1 LFLDRQDW
9 GCPCQNDTTSIPGQ
23 QVSITDQ
30 FVRSGTGTYPLNEIT
45 SATVALKIVR
55 LERNLRWWASWTSL
69 VGAVVLAPVSLFFPL
84 ASGTV
89 VRDVVQ
95 FLMPLLGITSVVLL
109 PIKDFQHTVK
119 LKGTFGDA
127 DLNVA
132 TTYTHARYLISM
144 IKKAKKSRD
153 HALTANTQPQP

>member
-1 LFLDRQDW
+1 
-9 GCPCQNDTTSIPGQ
+9 
-23 QVSITDQ
+23 
-30 FVRSGTGTYPLNEIT
+30 
-45 SATVALKIVR
+45 
-55 LERNLRWWASWTSL
+55 
-69 VGAVVLAPVSLFFPL
+69 
-84 ASGTV
+84 
-89 VRDVVQ
+89 
-95 FLMPLLGITSVVLL
+95 MPLLGITSVVLL